1 MKALVRSEIIA
12 VGDEILRGEVEEH
25 NSSFLSRAMAR
36 VGFKPARVTVV
47 PDDLDVLAEEIRE
60 ATVRSGI
67 VLVTGGLG
75 PTVDDVTREAAIA
88 ALGGSTE
95 ERDDILEQVEARFR
109 SLGRAMP
116 AAYRDQAR
124 VPAGAEVLPNTVG
137 AAVGL
142 RIVGED
148 FELILLPGVPE
159 EMREMFTR
167 SVLPLLSGRGID
179 ATCRLRTFGLTE
191 TELEERLRE
200 SFGDDAL
207 SRLSIISGPSGVDL
221 YIPAGAGE
229 GFAVGDIRSVLGRRC
244 YTDRDETL
252 EEVLVGLLVERGNTV
267 ATAESVTGG
276 LLASTIVSVPGAS
289 DILLEGFVAYSNV
302 SKTER
307 LGVDATL
314 IGEFGAVSGEVCIAM
329 ARGARE
335 RSGADFAL
343 STTGI
348 AGPGGGSAEKPVGLC
363 YVGLATAGTC
373 YGRRF
378 LFPGTRQLVRGR
390 TVYHAL
396 DMLRLYVMGA
406 REMLLPYVFE
416 NGTDRRRP

>member
-1 MKALVRSEIIA
+1 MKATVTSEIIA

-25 NSSFLSRAMAR
+25 NSSFLSREMAR
-36 VGFKPARVTVV
+36 IGFKPARVTVV
-47 PDDLDVLAEEIRE
+47 PDDLDVLAAAIRE
-60 ATVRSGI
+60 ATVRSDI
-67 VLVTGGLG
+67 VVVTGGLG

-88 ALGGSTE
+88 ALGGRTE
-95 ERDDILEQVEARFR
+95 ERDDILEQVEERFR
-109 SLGRAMP
+109 GLGRAMP

-124 VPAGAEVLPNTVG
+124 VPAGADVLPNTVG

-148 FELILLPGVPE
+148 FELFLLPGVPE

-167 SVLPLLSGRGID
+167 SVLPLISGRGTG

-200 SFGDDAL
+200 LFGDDAL
-207 SRLSIISGPSGVDL
+207 SGLSIISSPSGVDL
-221 YIPAGAGE
+221 YVPAGAGE
-229 GFAVGDIRSVLGRRC
+229 GMAADDIRSALGRRC

-252 EEVLVGLLVERGNTV
+252 EEVLVGLLAERRKTV

-276 LLASTIVSVPGAS
+276 LLAATIVSVPGAS
-289 DILLEGFVAYSNV
+289 DVLLEGFVAYSNA

-307 LGVDATL
+307 LGVDAAL
-314 IGEFGAVSGEVCIAM
+314 IGEFGAVSDEVCAAM
-329 ARGARE
+329 ARGARD

-373 YGRRF
+373 YLRRF
-378 LFPGTRQLVRGR
+378 LFPGTRQLVRRR

-396 DMLRLYVMGA
+396 DLLRLHVMGA
-406 REMLLPYVFE
+406 REMLLSYVFE
-416 NGTDRRRP
+416 NDTDRRRP